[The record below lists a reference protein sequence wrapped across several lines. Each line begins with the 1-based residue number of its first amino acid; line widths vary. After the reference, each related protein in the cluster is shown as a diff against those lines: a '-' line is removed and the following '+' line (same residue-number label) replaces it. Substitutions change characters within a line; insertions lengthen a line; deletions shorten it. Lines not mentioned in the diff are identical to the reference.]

1 MLRQGHYLIFL
12 IISYYLICL
21 KIFVWQ
27 KRKIWENWV
36 SNSERKIEGKKKYTG
51 MSREKKNKGGGKKNK
66 GEEKLHFVGYK
77 FEYAVLPG
85 ILFGPPAAV
94 CEIFFSLKHYPENSN
109 IQ

>member
-1 MLRQGHYLIFL
+1 MTKKKNLRKLSF
-12 IISYYLICL
+12 
-21 KIFVWQ
+21 KF
-27 KRKIWENWV
+27 RKEDW
-36 SNSERKIEGKKKYTG
+36 GKKKIHWDEQ
-51 MSREKKNKGGGKKNK
+51 RKKNKGGGKKNK